1 MIPTP
6 ARPADSAIEIPPE
19 RDPRLVDGA
28 GTQRQL
34 LGQLSV
40 LQREWLVLESY
51 PDLRALPN
59 CDWQRLIL
67 RMLFGVLFGESS
79 RHFAHLQMAA

>member
-1 MIPTP
+1 VIPTP

-28 GTQRQL
+28 GRQRQR

-40 LQREWLVLESY
+40 VQREWLVLERY
-51 PDLRALPN
+51 ADLRALPN
-59 CDWQRLIL
+59 CDWQRLSV
-67 RMLFGVLFGESS
+67 RMAFGVLFGES
-79 RHFAHLQMAA
+79 